1 MSTIDYLRLFKV
13 RKATFAELL
22 RLSESQWDLI
32 VDDNYEGLL
41 DVLGAKQ
48 RLLGRMEELTTAY
61 PAIVDRWR
69 GARDA
74 LESTVRH
81 ECEQLLETTER
92 ILGQLNERERHCGTE
107 LERRR
112 NLTRGELQR
121 VTGGMEAAGAY
132 HDSTAPSTSR
142 LLDVSE

>member
-1 MSTIDYLRLFKV
+1 MSAIDYLRLFKV
-13 RKATFAELL
+13 RQATFAELL

-69 GARDA
+69 SARDA
-74 LESTVRH
+74 LGAPLRQ
-81 ECEQLLETTER
+81 ECEQILDATER
-92 ILGQLNERERHCGTE
+92 VLARLSEREQHCGAE

-112 NLTRGELQR
+112 DHTRTELRR